1 MDVKWVTVDIK
12 GLFANIPKR
21 QLYML
26 LGAVAVLLLYGWWSL
41 LFKPAWEERDRLRT
55 QLAGLEQQLFQK
67 MRIAANL
74 PQLEAEIKQLQA
86 RLKAS
91 VARLPEEKEI
101 PTLLTQVNSLGE
113 ESGLVFTLFRPQA
126 AVKKDFYAEVPI
138 QVRVEGSFHALGA
151 FFDRIGKMER
161 IMNIGTLSVSPAPA
175 AGQDGRRRAT
185 DMTIIAEFNATTF
198 TFVGTGG

>member
-1 MDVKWVTVDIK
+1 MDIK

-26 LGAVAVLLLYGWWSL
+26 LGAVAVLLLYGWWWL
-41 LFKPAWEERDRLRT
+41 LFSPAWEERDRLRT

-67 MRIAANL
+67 KRIAANL

-151 FFDRIGKMER
+151 FFDRMGKMER
-161 IMNIGTLSVSPAPA
+161 
-175 AGQDGRRRAT
+175 
-185 DMTIIAEFNATTF
+185 
-198 TFVGTGG
+198 

>member
-1 MDVKWVTVDIK
+1 MDIK
-12 GLFANIPKR
+12 GLFANMPKR
-21 QLYML
+21 QLYLL
-26 LGAVAVLLLYGWWSL
+26 LGLVAAGFLLVWWYL
-41 LFKPAWEERDRLRT
+41 LFKPAWDERDQLQT
-55 QLAGLEQQLFQK
+55 KLAGLEQQLFQK
-67 MRIAANL
+67 RRIAANL
-74 PQLEAEIKQLQA
+74 PQLEAEIKQLQE

-113 ESGLVFTLFRPQA
+113 ESGLAFTLFRPQA

-161 IMNIGTLSVSPAPA
+161 IVNIGALSVAPAPA
-175 AGQDGRRRAT
+175 TGPGGRRRGP
-185 DMTIIAEFNATTF
+185 DMTIIADFSATTF
-198 TFVGTGG
+198 TFVPTGG

>member
-1 MDVKWVTVDIK
+1 MDIK

-26 LGAVAVLLLYGWWSL
+26 LGAVAVLLLYGWWWL
-41 LFKPAWEERDRLRT
+41 LFSPAWEERDRLRT

-67 MRIAANL
+67 KRIAANL

-151 FFDRIGKMER
+151 FFDRMGKMER

-175 AGQDGRRRAT
+175 TGQDGRRRAS

>member
-1 MDVKWVTVDIK
+1 MDIK
-12 GLFANIPKR
+12 GLFANMPKR
-21 QLYML
+21 QLYLL
-26 LGAVAVLLLYGWWSL
+26 LGLVAVGFLLMWWYL
-41 LFKPAWEERDRLRT
+41 LFQPAWVERDKLQS

-67 MRIAANL
+67 KRIAANL
-74 PQLEAEIKQLQA
+74 PQLEAEIKQLQE

-113 ESGLVFTLFRPQA
+113 ESGLAFTLFRPQA

-161 IMNIGTLSVSPAPA
+161 IVNIGALSVAPAPA
-175 AGQDGRRRAT
+175 TGPGGRRRGP
-185 DMTIIAEFNATTF
+185 DMTIIADFSATTF
-198 TFVGTGG
+198 TFVPTGG

>member
-1 MDVKWVTVDIK
+1 MDIK
-12 GLFANIPKR
+12 GLFANMPKR
-21 QLYML
+21 QLYIL
-26 LGAVAVLLLYGWWSL
+26 LGLVAVGFLLMWWYL
-41 LFKPAWEERDRLRT
+41 LFQPAWDERDRLQT
-55 QLAGLEQQLFQK
+55 QLDGLEQQLFQK

-74 PQLEAEIKQLQA
+74 PQLEAEIKQLQE

-113 ESGLVFTLFRPQA
+113 ESGLAFTLFRPQA

-161 IMNIGTLSVSPAPA
+161 IVNIGALSVAPAPA
-175 AGQDGRRRAT
+175 TGPGGRRRGP
-185 DMTIIAEFNATTF
+185 DMTIIADFSATTF
-198 TFVGTGG
+198 TFVPTGG

>member
-1 MDVKWVTVDIK
+1 MDIK
-12 GLFANIPKR
+12 GLFANMPKR
-21 QLYML
+21 QLYLL
-26 LGAVAVLLLYGWWSL
+26 LGLVAVGFLLMWWYL
-41 LFKPAWEERDRLRT
+41 LFKPAWDERDQLQT

-67 MRIAANL
+67 RRIAANL
-74 PQLEAEIKQLQA
+74 PQLEAEIKQLQE

-113 ESGLVFTLFRPQA
+113 ESGLAFTLFRPQA

-151 FFDRIGKMER
+151 FLDRIGKMDR
-161 IMNIGTLSVSPAPA
+161 IVNIGALSVAPAPA
-175 AGQDGRRRAT
+175 TGPGGRRRGP
-185 DMTIIAEFNATTF
+185 DMTIIADFSATTF
-198 TFVGTGG
+198 TFVPTGG

>member
-1 MDVKWVTVDIK
+1 MDIK

-21 QLYML
+21 QQYILGGLLAAGFLYL
-26 LGAVAVLLLYGWWSL
+26 WWGL
-41 LFKPAWEERDRLRT
+41 LFKPAWDRNDRLQK
-55 QLAGLEQQLFQK
+55 QLDNLVFQLDQK
-67 MRIAANL
+67 KRIAANL
-74 PQLEAEIKQLQA
+74 PRLEAEIKQLQE

-113 ESGLVFTLFRPQA
+113 EAGLVFTLFRPQA
-126 AVKKDFYAEVPI
+126 TVKKDFYAEVPI

-161 IMNIGTLSVSPAPA
+161 IVNIGALSVAPAPA
-175 AGQDGRRRAT
+175 TGAAGRARAP
-185 DMTIIAEFNATTF
+185 DMTIIADFSATTF
-198 TFVGTGG
+198 TFVATGG

>member
-1 MDVKWVTVDIK
+1 MDIK
-12 GLFANIPKR
+12 GLFANMPKR
-21 QLYML
+21 QLYLL
-26 LGAVAVLLLYGWWSL
+26 LGLVAVGFLLMWWYL
-41 LFKPAWEERDRLRT
+41 LFQPAWDERDRLQT
-55 QLAGLEQQLFQK
+55 QLAGLEQQLFEK
-67 MRIAANL
+67 KRIAANL
-74 PQLEAEIKQLQA
+74 PQLEAEIKQLQE

-113 ESGLVFTLFRPQA
+113 ESGLAFTLFRPQA

-161 IMNIGTLSVSPAPA
+161 IVNIGALSVAPAPA
-175 AGQDGRRRAT
+175 TGPGGRRRGP
-185 DMTIIAEFNATTF
+185 DMTIIADFSATTF
-198 TFVGTGG
+198 TFVPTGG

>member
-1 MDVKWVTVDIK
+1 MDIK
-12 GLFANIPKR
+12 GLFANMPKR
-21 QLYML
+21 QLYLL
-26 LGAVAVLLLYGWWSL
+26 LGLVAAGFLLVWWYL
-41 LFKPAWEERDRLRT
+41 LFKPAWDERDQLQT
-55 QLAGLEQQLFQK
+55 KLAGLEQQLFQK
-67 MRIAANL
+67 RRIAANL
-74 PQLEAEIKQLQA
+74 PQLEAEIKQLQE

-113 ESGLVFTLFRPQA
+113 ESGLAFNLFRPQA

-161 IMNIGTLSVSPAPA
+161 IVNIGALSVAPAPA
-175 AGQDGRRRAT
+175 TGSGGRRRGP
-185 DMTIIAEFNATTF
+185 DITIIADFSATTF
-198 TFVGTGG
+198 TFVPTGG

>member
-1 MDVKWVTVDIK
+1 MDIK

-21 QLYML
+21 QLYLL
-26 LGAVAVLLLYGWWSL
+26 LGLVGAGLLLGWWYL
-41 LFKPAWEERDRLRT
+41 LFKPAWDERGRLQT

-67 MRIAANL
+67 RRIAANL
-74 PQLEAEIKQLQA
+74 PQLEAEIKQLQE

-113 ESGLVFTLFRPQA
+113 ESGLAFTLFRPQA
-126 AVKKDFYAEVPI
+126 AVKKDFYSEVPI

-161 IMNIGTLSVSPAPA
+161 IVNIGALSVAPAPA
-175 AGQDGRRRAT
+175 TGPGGRRRGP
-185 DMTIIAEFNATTF
+185 DMTIIADFSATTF
-198 TFVGTGG
+198 TFVPTGG

>member
-1 MDVKWVTVDIK
+1 MDIK
-12 GLFANIPKR
+12 GLFANMPKR
-21 QLYML
+21 QLYLL
-26 LGAVAVLLLYGWWSL
+26 LGLVAVGFLLMWWYL
-41 LFKPAWEERDRLRT
+41 LFRPAWDERDRLQT

-67 MRIAANL
+67 KRIAANL
-74 PQLEAEIKQLQA
+74 PQLEAEIKQLQE

-113 ESGLVFTLFRPQA
+113 ESGLAFTLFRPQA

-161 IMNIGTLSVSPAPA
+161 IVNIGALSVAPAPA
-175 AGQDGRRRAT
+175 TGPGGRRRGP
-185 DMTIIAEFNATTF
+185 DMTIIADFSATTF
-198 TFVGTGG
+198 TFVPTGG

>member
-1 MDVKWVTVDIK
+1 MDIK

-21 QLYML
+21 QQYIL
-26 LGAVAVLLLYGWWSL
+26 LGLLAAGLLYGWWAL
-41 LFKPAWEERDRLRT
+41 LFQPAWDERDRLQI

-67 MRIAANL
+67 RRIAANL
-74 PQLEAEIKQLQA
+74 PQLEAEIKQLQE

-113 ESGLVFTLFRPQA
+113 ESGLAFTLFRPQA

-161 IMNIGTLSVSPAPA
+161 IVNIGALSVAPAPA
-175 AGQDGRRRAT
+175 TGPGGRRRGP
-185 DMTIIAEFNATTF
+185 DMTIIADFSATTF
-198 TFVGTGG
+198 TFVPTGG

>member
-1 MDVKWVTVDIK
+1 MDIK
-12 GLFANIPKR
+12 GLFANMPKR
-21 QLYML
+21 QLYLL
-26 LGAVAVLLLYGWWSL
+26 LGLVAAGFLLVWWYL
-41 LFKPAWEERDRLRT
+41 LFKPAWDERDQLQT
-55 QLAGLEQQLFQK
+55 KLAGLEQQLFQK
-67 MRIAANL
+67 KRIAANL
-74 PQLEAEIKQLQA
+74 PQLEAEIKQLQE

-113 ESGLVFTLFRPQA
+113 ESGLAFTLFRPQA

-161 IMNIGTLSVSPAPA
+161 IVNIGALSVAPAPA
-175 AGQDGRRRAT
+175 TGPGGRRRGP
-185 DMTIIAEFNATTF
+185 DMTIIADFSATTF
-198 TFVGTGG
+198 TFVPTGG

>member
-1 MDVKWVTVDIK
+1 MDIR

-67 MRIAANL
+67 KRIAANL
-74 PQLEAEIKQLQA
+74 PQLEAEIKQLQT

>member
-1 MDVKWVTVDIK
+1 MDIK
-12 GLFANIPKR
+12 GLFANMPKR
-21 QLYML
+21 QLYLL
-26 LGAVAVLLLYGWWSL
+26 LGLVAVGFLLMWWYL
-41 LFKPAWEERDRLRT
+41 LFRPAWDERDRLQT
-55 QLAGLEQQLFQK
+55 QLAGLEQQLFEK
-67 MRIAANL
+67 KRIAANL
-74 PQLEAEIKQLQA
+74 PQLEAEIKQLQE

-113 ESGLVFTLFRPQA
+113 ESGLAFTLFRPQA

-161 IMNIGTLSVSPAPA
+161 IVNIGALSVAPAPA
-175 AGQDGRRRAT
+175 TGPGGRRRGPE
-185 DMTIIAEFNATTF
+185 MTIIADFNATTF
-198 TFVGTGG
+198 TFVPTGG

>member
-1 MDVKWVTVDIK
+1 MDIK
-12 GLFANIPKR
+12 GLFANMPKR
-21 QLYML
+21 QLYLL
-26 LGAVAVLLLYGWWSL
+26 LGLVAVGFLLMWWYL
-41 LFKPAWEERDRLRT
+41 LFQPAWNERDRLQT

-67 MRIAANL
+67 KRIAANL
-74 PQLEAEIKQLQA
+74 PQLEAEIKQLQE

-113 ESGLVFTLFRPQA
+113 ESGLAFTLFRPQA

-161 IMNIGTLSVSPAPA
+161 IVNIGALSVAPAPA
-175 AGQDGRRRAT
+175 TGPGGRRRGPE
-185 DMTIIAEFNATTF
+185 MTIIADFSATTF
-198 TFVGTGG
+198 TFVPTGG